1 MARLAAGKGGRRGG
15 RKVTAKRVFILGVL
29 AAGGAAPGLAQ
40 EQPPSPVAVASVE
53 RAVIVPTV
61 PVAGTVYSRNDVQIT
76 IGVDGRLD
84 FVSEPG
90 SLLEAGELIARIDTA
105 PLELQLAEQRV
116 QAERAAA
123 QLRFLNAQLERQRDL
138 LESQSTSRNQLEQ
151 TESDRDVAASDLR
164 IAELRIE
171 QIDDQIERGSIRA
184 QFDGVVVERLRR
196 AGEDVARGTVL
207 ARMTDTRNLEI
218 RVPVP
223 LRYAGRVQ
231 RGDRL
236 KVFGYGSEQA
246 GEVRSVVP
254 SADVL
259 SQTFELLID
268 LPADARGQW
277 SIGELV
283 SVAVPMQS
291 GEASLAVHRDA
302 LILRQEGTYVFRI
315 DDGNRAERIPVA
327 TGDSSGDLVAV
338 TGALAEGDRVVVRGA
353 ETLTD
358 GRVVSIQ
365 AGGASSSTV
374 KQSARP

>member
-1 MARLAAGKGGRRGG
+1 
-15 RKVTAKRVFILGVL
+15 
-29 AAGGAAPGLAQ
+29 
-40 EQPPSPVAVASVE
+40 
-53 RAVIVPTV
+53 
-61 PVAGTVYSRNDVQIT
+61 VYSRNDVQIT

-315 DDGNRAERIPVA
+315 GDGNRAERIPVA